1 MEVFKGLM
9 AAVGIILGTLVVLFI
24 CMIPNFTFQYLG
36 WAENPDMDLL
46 SRLIGFIMF
55 LLGLQWYISH
65 KSKD

>member
-9 AAVGIILGTLVVLFI
+9 AAVGIMLGTLVVLFI
-24 CMIPNFTFQYLG
+24 CMIPNMVFQYME
-36 WAENPDMDLL
+36 WTENPDMDLL

-65 KSKD
+65 KNKD